1 MSDRKFNLHDGK
13 KGSALAVRVTPR
25 ASRNEI
31 VELLDDGTIK
41 VRIASPPTD
50 NEANDTLIEFLSQIL
65 GVPRSR
71 LDIVAGLTGR
81 DKLISVVD
89 MDADTAHKRILA
101 HLASSAT
108 VTSRKVT
115 VFFINSVGYTTSGR
129 CCRSRR

>member
-25 ASRNEI
+25 ATRNEI

-50 NEANDTLIEFLSQIL
+50 NEANETLIEFLSQIL

-101 HLASSAT
+101 HLS
-108 VTSRKVT
+108 
-115 VFFINSVGYTTSGR
+115 
-129 CCRSRR
+129 

>member
-50 NEANDTLIEFLSQIL
+50 SEANDTLIEFLSQIL

-101 HLASSAT
+101 HL
-108 VTSRKVT
+108 
-115 VFFINSVGYTTSGR
+115 G
-129 CCRSRR
+129 